1 MSEFKIGYLK
11 HNKKKGN
18 FSDEILKLS
27 GNNLN
32 TIVETLRDYARILID
47 QAQNIV
53 EGENA
58 RRKLSLELKAK
69 ECNEIADKISEEI
82 GYCKNCENARKK
94 NNDDIGTDAFEVL
107 ANGYKK

>member
-1 MSEFKIGYLK
+1 MSEYNISYLK

-27 GNNLN
+27 FNNLN
-32 TIVETLRDYARILID
+32 TIVETLRDYSRILID
-47 QAQNIV
+47 QSQNIH
-53 EGENA
+53 ENA

-69 ECNEIADKISEEI
+69 ECSEIADKISEEI

-94 NNDDIGTDAFEVL
+94 NNDDIGADAFEML